1 MFGTVNAMSKRKAP
15 RTVAQQVGE
24 WVVTMEWPD
33 GVENAGPG
41 RLMIEPSEPD
51 THPVGGLS
59 STVLRQ
65 IDFRQAIEEFRRQLA
80 LSQEQATVSENV
92 ERMRFRRIREELNE
106 GVTDHY
112 LAMLSSAYVTAV
124 NRGQAKL
131 NDYLAEMIGK
141 PTNTIRGHLWQAR
154 KQGFLTGS
162 PGRKGGRLTPK
173 STEILERIIPHKWG
187 SPDQTLRRLRDAQRN
202 PSL

>member
-15 RTVAQQVGE
+15 RTVAQQLGE

-41 RLMIEPSEPD
+41 RLMIEPSEAD

-65 IDFRQAIEEFRRQLA
+65 IDFREAIKEFRRQLA

-173 STEILERIIPHKWG
+173 STEILDRIIPHEWA
-187 SPDQTLRRLRDAQRN
+187 LM
-202 PSL
+202 